1 MLRMLFLRSL
11 WKTKYYFLVATALL
25 LLTTQVWAEQ
35 RILTL
40 PGVSCFFT
48 ASELIVPFI
57 FLLPVSFLLYDNY
70 EIELAL
76 INGVTTTKLMFCKF
90 SATLVVTL
98 LPLFA
103 MILTVRKAYY
113 WYRPEEVT
121 IPIEVPEQYKV
132 YFLLSGFVTVLFFAS
147 LFLFLRV
154 LLRNCYAPVGLGILV
169 FSLFQT
175 RNSSINLLSLPFQ
188 SALFDPF
195 ITRYL
200 IGDKVANEGFIVP
213 ATGEAVAPFPHLW
226 TYNRLLFFG
235 IAVVLLVATC
245 ILLRREKLHESFG
258 D

>member
-1 MLRMLFLRSL
+1 MLFLRSL

-25 LLTTQVWAEQ
+25 LLTTQVWTEQ

-40 PGVSCFFT
+40 PGVPCFFN

-57 FLLPVSFLLYDNY
+57 VLLPVSFLLYDNY

-76 INGVTTTKLMFCKF
+76 INGVTTMKLMLCKF
-90 SATLVVTL
+90 FAALIATL

-103 MILTVRKAYY
+103 MILAVRKAYY
-113 WYRPEEVT
+113 WYPEEQVK

-132 YFLLSGFVTVLFFAS
+132 YFLLSGFVTVVFFAS

-154 LLRNCYAPVGLGILV
+154 VLRNCYAPVGLGILV
-169 FSLFQT
+169 FSLFQP
-175 RNSSINLLSLPFQ
+175 RNSSINSLSIPFRN
-188 SALFDPF
+188 ALFDPF

-213 ATGEAVAPFPHLW
+213 ATGEMVAPFPHLW

-235 IAVVLLVATC
+235 IAMVLLVVTC
-245 ILLRREKLHESFG
+245 MLLRREKLHESFG